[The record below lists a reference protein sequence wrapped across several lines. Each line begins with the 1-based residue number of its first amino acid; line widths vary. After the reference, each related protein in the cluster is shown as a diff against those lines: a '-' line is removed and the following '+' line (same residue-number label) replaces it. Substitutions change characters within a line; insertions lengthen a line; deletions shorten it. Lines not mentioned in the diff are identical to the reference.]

1 MDFGKWLLD
10 VMGRLD
16 TTPAEDVDL
25 PPAPSVEEGPGEGI
39 EHRERPHSGT
49 EGRPLGI
56 PHGCPGALFFPHAEK
71 KVLRICGGRKPLV

>member
-39 EHRERPHSGT
+39 EHRERPHQEQK
-49 EGRPLGI
+49 EGPWAS
-56 PHGCPGALFFPHAEK
+56 PMDAPGPSFFPT
-71 KVLRICGGRKPLV
+71 RKRKSSESAGAGSH